1 MLTYEFMKEVVVC
14 TAFIFIIIADVGGW
28 TYWICELVSFI
39 RRKAKN
45 RRADKQADK
54 E

>member
-14 TAFIFIIIADVGGW
+14 TAFILIICSGVAGW
-28 TYWICELVSFI
+28 TYWICELASFI
-39 RRKAKN
+39 RRKVNN
-45 RRADKQADK
+45 RKAVTRTDK